1 MENQTDKYSLNK
13 LNNEYHS
20 QKNCNKKKRLQN

>member
-13 LNNEYHS
+13 LNNEYYS